1 MREIALHWEKKLV
14 SINTEKKGFTKR
26 PPLTHPPRRIENISK
41 VSISNGGFGHSAF
54 LSRVCHVEKNDI
66 SIVTI
71 CNFDCDITC
80 QCQLVTIIGPTWLSF
95 SQGNLWCPVHET
107 VHTKKIINQG
117 ANGPLL
123 WLESD
128 GLSWGT
134 LGHPQSPIKKSDPP
148 GCPGLER
155 VVQSISLI
163 GWLTFSNC
171 KETKASGF
179 FAAFLDLPPIW
190 LPPYPVI
197 WVAPL
202 IAVIVLFSLLVSV
215 GVVGCPLVTKNNNYL
230 HSASF
235 NGWGSFK

>member
-107 VHTKKIINQG
+107 VHTKKNHQSRG
-117 ANGPLL
+117 KWATALAR

-128 GLSWGT
+128 GLWRAIP
-134 LGHPQSPIKKSDPP
+134 GHPGSPAITNQEVWSSWVPRARAA
-148 GCPGLER
+148 GT
-155 VVQSISLI
+155 I
-163 GWLTFSNC
+163 N
-171 KETKASGF
+171 
-179 FAAFLDLPPIW
+179 FADRLA
-190 LPPYPVI
+190 Y
-197 WVAPL
+197 
-202 IAVIVLFSLLVSV
+202 LF
-215 GVVGCPLVTKNNNYL
+215 
-230 HSASF
+230 
-235 NGWGSFK
+235 